1 MIQRLFVYLQQTKK
15 EIMDIFVFVLTVLG
29 IVLILKFIG
38 MFLKDFIKW
47 VNK

>member
-1 MIQRLFVYLQQTKK
+1 
-15 EIMDIFVFVLTVLG
+15 MDIFVFVLTVLG

-38 MFLKDFIKW
+38 MFLKDFFKW